1 MDQEISK
8 NESSIKKI
16 NFSDKRIIQS
26 LSFPIDFSNSK
37 KDLRLVIKLSTL
49 HVDKQNSE
57 KFSAKNNGMLLWSD
71 TQTLNLEGKG
81 TLPPISFDYSV
92 IKNLFAWRVKCS
104 LDDVSM
110 PYSSNFEVVINL
122 DSSMAIKNKDPKL

>member
-16 NFSDKRIIQS
+16 NFSDKENYTKFI
-26 LSFPIDFSNSK
+26 FSNRFFKLK
-37 KDLRLVIKLSTL
+37 KDLRQFIKLSTL

-71 TQTLNLEGKG
+71 TQTLNLEEKEHYH
-81 TLPPISFDYSV
+81 LFLLM
-92 IKNLFAWRVKCS
+92 NL
-104 LDDVSM
+104 
-110 PYSSNFEVVINL
+110 
-122 DSSMAIKNKDPKL
+122 